1 MDYEKLAKSM
11 KDIDYV
17 FNLAAVT
24 SPPEFEDIDGKGYE
38 INIMGTYNILKA
50 AYKNNVKKVI
60 LASSSALYGDTNL
73 QTNESM
79 ITDSYP
85 NLYAV
90 TKYTNELTARS
101 FSLLRKL
108 DSVYL
113 RYFNTYGPGENN
125 KGAYSSIFHKFIN
138 DLKANKAPMIYGNG
152 TQKRDFIYIED
163 NARASVLAMEKGK
176 AGEAYNIGTGISTDF
191 NAIFKIIKEE
201 MHSDIEAKYVKN
213 PFTSY
218 QMFTLANIEKAR
230 KELQFEPEYDIRAG
244 VKRMLQ

>member
-1 MDYEKLAKSM
+1 MR
-11 KDIDYV
+11 DIDYV
-17 FNLAAVT
+17 FNPAAVT
-24 SPPEFEDIDGKGYE
+24 SPPEFEDIDGKRYE
-38 INIMGTYNILKA
+38 INIMGTYNILKG

-60 LASSSALYGDTNL
+60 LASSSAIYGDTNAP
-73 QTNESM
+73 TNQNM

-113 RYFNTYGPGENN
+113 RYFNTDGPGENS
-125 KGAYSSIFHKFIN
+125 KGAYSSIFNNLIN
-138 DLKANKAPMIYGNG
+138 YLKVNKAPVKYRNGN
-152 TQKRDFIYIED
+152 QKWELIPIEQ

-176 AGEAYNIGTGISTDF
+176 AGEAYNIGTGVSTDF
-191 NAIFKIIKEE
+191 NTIFKIIKEK

-230 KELQFEPEYDIRAG
+230 K
-244 VKRMLQ
+244 